1 MSTAND
7 VWRRAVEEIR
17 TREAPTAR
25 LVTATPAVGSL
36 AVMPGAYNPPTRAHL
51 ALAEAARDR
60 GFGAVLFS
68 LGTVTLDKP
77 ETGLPLHERLQLLA
91 QIAEGRER
99 LGVVLQNCGL
109 YAEQAAA
116 LRALPGVDQLTF
128 VVGMDKIEQIFDPS
142 YYRDFAGTLERLFAG
157 ARLLVAARG
166 DRDRRAFDARLAAE
180 PARRFADRIDWL
192 ALDSRWRRL
201 SASAVRERLARGEIP
216 SEWLPEPVE
225 RHLRR
230 RGAIF

>member
-1 MSTAND
+1 MSMETD
-7 VWRRAVEEIR
+7 VWRHVVEEVR
-17 TREAPTAR
+17 ASGVPTAR
-25 LVTATPAVGSL
+25 LVTATAAVGSL

-51 ALAEAARDR
+51 ALAEAALDR

-77 ETGLPLHERLQLLA
+77 ETGLPLHERLELLA
-91 QIAEGRER
+91 KIAEGRER
-99 LGVVLQNCGL
+99 LGVVLQNRGL
-109 YAEQAAA
+109 YAEQAEA
-116 LRALPGVDQLTF
+116 LRAMPGVEELTF
-128 VVGMDKIEQIFDPS
+128 VVGMDKIEQIFDPG
-142 YYRDFAGTLERLFAG
+142 YYRDFAAALERLFTR

-166 DRDRRAFDARLAAE
+166 ELDRRAFEARLAAE

-192 ALDSRWRRL
+192 LLDPRWRPL

-225 RHLRR
+225 RYLRR
-230 RGAIF
+230 RGPIF